1 MMSRGKG
8 RPPTR
13 PIQLR
18 DGFYIEVRNRGSN
31 ERGVKI
37 HCETKENMESAIK
50 QYERSNKEVTVLGE
64 HKDFEWES
72 GKSNPKKPRK
82 EPAARKVEA

>member
-1 MMSRGKG
+1 MTSRGKG
-8 RPPTR
+8 RPPMR

-37 HCETKENMESAIK
+37 HCETRENMETAIK

-64 HKDFEWES
+64 HKDFVWENE
-72 GKSNPKKPRK
+72 KIAPKKGRK
-82 EPAARKVEA
+82 APDVVA